1 MNAPRLLPEPL
12 TADGFA
18 GYGDVIEARGRP
30 DRIINAGSC
39 GRYHDLARLDFG
51 DGRTGLSVFDAQEV
65 VLPHRVDLVERH
77 PMGSQTFLPL
87 GGTAVMLIVVAGDAG
102 GAPSGLR
109 AFVSAPGQGVNLLRG
124 IWHGVLTPLGG
135 DGQFA
140 VIDRVGT
147 GDNLEEYRLDPSVVV
162 VPP

>member
-1 MNAPRLLPEPL
+1 MSALRLVPESL

-30 DRIINAGSC
+30 DLIINAGRC

-51 DGRTGLSVFDAQEV
+51 DGRPGLSVFDAQEV

-77 PMGSQTFLPL
+77 PMGSQAFLPL
-87 GGTAVMLIVVAGDAG
+87 GGAAVMLIVVAGDAG
-102 GAPSGLR
+102 GVPSGLR
-109 AFVSAPGQGVNLLRG
+109 AFVSAPGQGVNLQRG

-140 VIDRVGT
+140 VIDRVGA
-147 GDNLEEYRLDPSVVV
+147 GDNLEEYRLDPSAVV